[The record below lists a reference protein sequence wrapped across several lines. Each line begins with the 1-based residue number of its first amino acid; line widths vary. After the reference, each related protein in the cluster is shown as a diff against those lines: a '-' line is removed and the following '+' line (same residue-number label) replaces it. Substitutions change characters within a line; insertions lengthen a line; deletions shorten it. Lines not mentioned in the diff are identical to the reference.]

1 MKVGEKIA
9 FREWDD
15 SLSRG
20 VVRALSEHLDLVV
33 VEFDN
38 GDLQRMSLKRLKVQ
52 VAEYRNLN

>member
-1 MKVGEKIA
+1 MRVGEKVA

-20 VVRALSEHLDLVV
+20 VVRAVSELHDLVV
-33 VEFDN
+33 VEFDD
-38 GDLQRMSLKRLKVQ
+38 GELQRMSLEYLKAQ